1 MLRTRIGVMVPSTNT
16 TLGGDLARVP
26 PPAVTLHS
34 HRLWMTN
41 DANDDEAFAQVNDAI
56 ETAAR
61 YLGTARR
68 DVVAYGC
75 TRRLEA
81 PAGREMPALMCAAAG
96 APAVAT
102 SLAVVEALRV
112 FHARRISV
120 VTPYPQW
127 NNRRL
132 RPYFER
138 AGFEVLNG
146 DGEPAA
152 AASGNQSINDQE
164 P

>member
-16 TLGGDLARVP
+16 TLGGNLARVP

-61 YLGTARR
+61 YFGTARR

-81 PAGREMPALMCAAAG
+81 PAGREMPALMCAG
-96 APAVAT
+96 GGHQ
-102 SLAVVEALRV
+102 S
-112 FHARRISV
+112 RRGRG
-120 VTPYPQW
+120 P
-127 NNRRL
+127 
-132 RPYFER
+132 
-138 AGFEVLNG
+138 AGFPRAAHLGRDALPPMEQ
-146 DGEPAA
+146 PAA
-152 AASGNQSINDQE
+152 PTVLREGGLRGPQRRR
-164 P
+164 